1 MENLTF
7 EQKLARL
14 NEIVSQID
22 NNKLGLEE
30 SLKVY
35 EEGMS
40 LIKDLE
46 GTLNAANEKFLKIK
60 DSGELIDEVLK
71 Q

>member
-1 MENLTF
+1 MGNLTF

-71 Q
+71 